1 MAKTL
6 QDILKDLSNGITPS
20 QADFLSALKDAGWN
34 SNSGAFSG
42 NNSKDIEELKR
53 NIKEASS
60 VISNYTTVKGK
71 LFGELQGDKARLETL
86 KGELKDAEEEFSK
99 AKIDLQ
105 RSLSSSS
112 DAFFKNLLGANSE
125 KTFEK
130 ALEKYDELK
139 EKIEEF
145 KRSLTEEE
153 LGEFYDAIA
162 NKDDNAIKNLETKKN
177 YQDDLLDLIQKEI
190 ELRGQIIPVL
200 QAKNKEIRTS
210 VDVESQA
217 ARMRKQGWS
226 DIKRG
231 ATEAFRIGK
240 DFLDVWGKI
249 DQAASKFAKTIGTG
263 AVGMERL
270 RKNAIESVQKGRFGA
285 KYNVSADELIGMQET
300 YSNTIGRNIQ
310 ISASDQENMAAMF
323 RVMGEGGGDFAA
335 KLENFGLSYTDAANK
350 AGKMFKEAGKYG
362 ISFDKYSKNVA
373 NNIKLAQNY
382 TFKNGIKGLESM
394 AKKATAMKLDMQ
406 QVASFADKVST
417 VEGAINT
424 GAQLQV
430 LGGPFA
436 QFSDPM
442 GMMNEALTDME
453 GLQDR
458 FEKMIGGL
466 GNFDAQKGEIAISAF
481 DKQRIKVAAEAMG
494 MSYDQVMETT
504 MAKGRQKFIGGQ
516 IANKGYTEDEQEL
529 LKNIAT
535 VQNGKATVSY
545 VDSSGKKQEVNLAEK
560 SLSKTELEMIKQ
572 QTQSES
578 DDIKDIAT
586 TLRGWDDV
594 MQGTKKQY
602 ENTKAAAIERRGWG
616 VKAKNIVEHVGES
629 NRLLGL
635 ILNAV
640 IALGLGNAALS
651 MLRGG
656 GKLING
662 RSGGAGRRVLGT
674 TTKPTSGGGLF
685 GGAKNG
691 WTQIATYGTKSTGD
705 VLLRGGRAL
714 SKSSNSTL
722 SHMGSRLAA
731 NGRRLRALSTNAT
744 KMAKFGK
751 IAKVGGGIASGAIS
765 GVLTGIDEFGKG
777 GKDYGKNAKGKSRNW
792 RKYGRTAGSAV
803 GGGFGAVLGGALG
816 SMIAPG
822 IGTAIGA
829 ALGGMAGDAIGKW
842 VGGGFAN
849 QKRRARKAEEFG
861 LGGMLSGDYSVSQ
874 LRKIS
879 QGKVKA
885 GSKLEQKLKANNDF
899 DVAKDIKQIREQQA
913 NIDKQVVSAKS
924 VEITTNDNIATGK
937 SNMANGGML
946 HGPSHAQGG
955 MPILGSNIEVE
966 GGEFVVNKRSAK
978 KYQNTLNAINS
989 MGDGGIINPNKME
1002 AGGSIAN
1009 LSRFTHINSMA
1020 DGGIIKPRKMETGG
1034 SVIINQT
1041 GGKLGGQSF
1050 GVDKITVDPINV
1062 NVSGSIKLEGANGQK
1077 AELTAD
1083 LLKNPQFISEITKL
1097 ITKQMNINIHGA
1109 NVINRPD
1116 A

>member
-53 NIKEASS
+53 NIKEASA
-60 VISNYTTVKGK
+60 VLSNYTTVKGK

-177 YQDDLLDLIQKEI
+177 YQDDLLELIKKEK
-190 ELRGQIIPVL
+190 ELREEITPVL
-200 QAKNKEIRTS
+200 RAKTKELAKAANT
-210 VDVESQA
+210 EEQA
-217 ARMRKQGWS
+217 ARMRKQGWA

-270 RKNAIESVQKGRFGA
+270 RKGAIQAVQKGRFGA
-285 KYNVSADELIGMQET
+285 KYNVSADELIGLQET

-430 LGGPFA
+430 LGGSFA

-494 MSYDQVMETT
+494 MSYDQVMETA
-504 MAKGRQKFIGGQ
+504 MAKGRQKFIGDQ

-602 ENTKAAAIERRGWG
+602 ENTKAAIIERRGWG

-674 TTKPTSGGGLF
+674 TTKPTSGGGF
-685 GGAKNG
+685 KNVWESAARSAGGGVLKSARVVKNAGKSLTKAGYNTLGNIFTKGGQGIQKVGIGLAKNG
-691 WTQIATYGTKSTGD
+691 
-705 VLLRGGRAL
+705 
-714 SKSSNSTL
+714 
-722 SHMGSRLAA
+722 
-731 NGRRLRALSTNAT
+731 
-744 KMAKFGK
+744 GK
-751 IAKVGGGIASGAIS
+751 ILKVGSGIASGAIS
-765 GVLTGIDEFGKG
+765 GILTGVDEFGNG
-777 GKDYGKNAKGKSRNW
+777 GKDYGKNAKGKSQNW
-792 RKYGRTAGSAV
+792 KKYGRTAGSAV

-842 VGGGFAN
+842 AGGGFAN
-849 QKRRARKAEEFG
+849 QKRRAKKAEEFG
-861 LGGMLSGDYSVSQ
+861 IGGMLTGDYSVSE

-879 QGKVKA
+879 KGKVVA
-885 GSKLEQKLKANNDF
+885 GSKLEQKLKANNDL
-899 DVAKDIKQIREQQA
+899 DTAKDIKQIREQQA

-937 SNMANGGML
+937 SSMANGGML
-946 HGPSHAQGG
+946 NGPSHAQGG

-989 MGDGGIINPNKME
+989 MGN
-1002 AGGSIAN
+1002 
-1009 LSRFTHINSMA
+1009 
-1020 DGGIIKPRKMETGG
+1020 GGIIKPRKMETGG
-1034 SVIINQT
+1034 SIIINQT

>member
-1 MAKTL
+1 MASGSTNPTIE
-6 QDILKDLSNGITPS
+6 DIKKLLEQNKYS
-20 QADFLSALKDAGWN
+20 
-34 SNSGAFSG
+34 
-42 NNSKDIEELKR
+42 SKDIGELR
-53 NIKEASS
+53 RDIAEASAVLS
-60 VISNYTTVKGK
+60 RYTTVKGK
-71 LFGELQGDKARLETL
+71 LFGELQEDKARLNS
-86 KGELKDAEEEFSK
+86 LKDELNNAEKEFDT
-99 AKIDLQ
+99 AK
-105 RSLSSSS
+105 
-112 DAFFKNLLGANSE
+112 KNLEQRLSNLGLSDLIDKNFN
-125 KTFEK
+125 KT
-130 ALEKYDELK
+130 
-139 EKIEEF
+139 I
-145 KRSLTEEE
+145 
-153 LGEFYDAIA
+153 
-162 NKDDNAIKNLETKKN
+162 DNAIEKTKELEQQIKNFAEGLPESEIESFNNALNNALKGDFDSLNKN
-177 YQDDLLDLIQKEI
+177 YSSIKDIVKDKLDLEKD
-190 ELRGQIIPVL
+190 VTVAL
-200 QAKNKEIRTS
+200 QSQNKEIRTS

-217 ARMRKQGWS
+217 MRMRKQGWS

-231 ATEAFRIGK
+231 ATEAFKIGK

-285 KYNVSADELIGMQET
+285 KYNVSADELIGLQET

-430 LGGPFA
+430 LGGSFA

-578 DDIKDIAT
+578 DDIKDIAA

-602 ENTKAAAIERRGWG
+602 ENTKAAIIERRGWG
-616 VKAKNIVEHVGES
+616 VKAKNIVEYVGES

-662 RSGGAGRRVLGT
+662 RSGGAGRRELRT
-674 TTKPTSGGGLF
+674 TTKPTSGGGFKNVWESAAMSAGSGVLKSARVVKNAGKSLTKAGYNTLGNIF
-685 GGAKNG
+685 TKGGQGIQKVGIGLAKNG
-691 WTQIATYGTKSTGD
+691 G
-705 VLLRGGRAL
+705 
-714 SKSSNSTL
+714 
-722 SHMGSRLAA
+722 
-731 NGRRLRALSTNAT
+731 
-744 KMAKFGK
+744 KFL
-751 IAKVGGGIASGAIS
+751 KVGGGIASGAIS

-777 GKDYGKNAKGKSRNW
+777 GKDYGKNAKGKSQNW
-792 RKYGRTAGSAV
+792 KKYGRTAGSAV

-822 IGTAIGA
+822 IGTAIGT

-842 VGGGFAN
+842 AGGGFAN
-849 QKRRARKAEEFG
+849 QKRRAKKAEEFG
-861 LGGMLSGDYSVSQ
+861 IGGMLTGDYSVSE

-879 QGKVKA
+879 KGKVVA
-885 GSKLEQKLKANNDF
+885 GSKLEQKLKANNDL
-899 DVAKDIKQIREQQA
+899 DTAKDIKQIREQQA

-946 HGPSHAQGG
+946 NGPSHAQGG

-989 MGDGGIINPNKME
+989 MGN
-1002 AGGSIAN
+1002 
-1009 LSRFTHINSMA
+1009 
-1020 DGGIIKPRKMETGG
+1020 GGIIKPRKMETGG

-1050 GVDKITVDPINV
+1050 GADKITVDPINV

>member
-34 SNSGAFSG
+34 SNSGAFSR

-53 NIKEASS
+53 NIKEASA
-60 VISNYTTVKGK
+60 VLSNYTTVKGK

-177 YQDDLLDLIQKEI
+177 YQDDLLELIKKEK
-190 ELRGQIIPVL
+190 ELREEITPVL
-200 QAKNKEIRTS
+200 QAKTKELAKAANT
-210 VDVESQA
+210 EEQA

-285 KYNVSADELIGMQET
+285 KYNVSADELIGLQET

-602 ENTKAAAIERRGWG
+602 ENTKAAIIERRGWG

-662 RSGGAGRRVLGT
+662 RSGGAGRRVLGDVT
-674 TTKPTSGGGLF
+674 RTKSGGGFKNVWESTARSVGSGVLKSARVVKNAGKSLTKAGYNTLGNIF
-685 GGAKNG
+685 TKGGQGIQKVGIGLAKNG
-691 WTQIATYGTKSTGD
+691 
-705 VLLRGGRAL
+705 
-714 SKSSNSTL
+714 
-722 SHMGSRLAA
+722 
-731 NGRRLRALSTNAT
+731 
-744 KMAKFGK
+744 GK
-751 IAKVGGGIASGAIS
+751 ILKVGGGIASGAIS

-777 GKDYGKNAKGKSRNW
+777 GKDYGKNAKGKSQNW
-792 RKYGRTAGSAV
+792 KKYGRTAGSAV
-803 GGGFGAVLGGALG
+803 GAVAGTIIGGLVGPL
-816 SMIAPG
+816 
-822 IGTAIGA
+822 GA
-829 ALGGMAGDAIGKW
+829 AVGGYIGSELGKW
-842 VGGGFAN
+842 AGGRFAN
-849 QKRRARKAEEFG
+849 QKRRAKKAEEFG
-861 LGGMLSGDYSVSQ
+861 IGGMLTGDYSVSE

-879 QGKVKA
+879 KGKVKE
-885 GSKLEQKLKANNDF
+885 GSKLEQKLKANNDL
-899 DVAKDIKQIREQQA
+899 DTAKDIKQIREQQA
-913 NIDKQVVSAKS
+913 NIDKQIVTANSI
-924 VEITTNDNIATGK
+924 EITTNDNIVNGK
-937 SNMANGGML
+937 IRKANGGML
-946 HGPSHAQGG
+946 NGPSHAQGG

-989 MGDGGIINPNKME
+989 MGDGGII
-1002 AGGSIAN
+1002 
-1009 LSRFTHINSMA
+1009 
-1020 DGGIIKPRKMETGG
+1020 KPRKMETGG
-1034 SVIINQT
+1034 SIIINQT

>member
-1 MAKTL
+1 
-6 QDILKDLSNGITPS
+6 
-20 QADFLSALKDAGWN
+20 
-34 SNSGAFSG
+34 
-42 NNSKDIEELKR
+42 
-53 NIKEASS
+53 
-60 VISNYTTVKGK
+60 
-71 LFGELQGDKARLETL
+71 
-86 KGELKDAEEEFSK
+86 
-99 AKIDLQ
+99 
-105 RSLSSSS
+105 
-112 DAFFKNLLGANSE
+112 
-125 KTFEK
+125 
-130 ALEKYDELK
+130 
-139 EKIEEF
+139 
-145 KRSLTEEE
+145 
-153 LGEFYDAIA
+153 
-162 NKDDNAIKNLETKKN
+162 
-177 YQDDLLDLIQKEI
+177 
-190 ELRGQIIPVL
+190 
-200 QAKNKEIRTS
+200 
-210 VDVESQA
+210 
-217 ARMRKQGWS
+217 
-226 DIKRG
+226 
-231 ATEAFRIGK
+231 
-240 DFLDVWGKI
+240 
-249 DQAASKFAKTIGTG
+249 
-263 AVGMERL
+263 
-270 RKNAIESVQKGRFGA
+270 
-285 KYNVSADELIGMQET
+285 
-300 YSNTIGRNIQ
+300 
-310 ISASDQENMAAMF
+310 
-323 RVMGEGGGDFAA
+323 
-335 KLENFGLSYTDAANK
+335 
-350 AGKMFKEAGKYG
+350 
-362 ISFDKYSKNVA
+362 
-373 NNIKLAQNY
+373 
-382 TFKNGIKGLESM
+382 M

-430 LGGPFA
+430 LGGSFA

-545 VDSSGKKQEVNLAEK
+545 VDSTGKKQEVNLAEK

-616 VKAKNIVEHVGES
+616 VKAKNIVEHVAES
-629 NRLLGL
+629 NSLLNS
-635 ILNAV
+635 ILGAV
-640 IALGLGNAALS
+640 TAIKIGVAALAVS
-651 MLRGG
+651 NGV

-674 TTKPTSGGGLF
+674 TTKPTSGGGFKNVWESTARLVGSGVLKSARVVKNAGKSLTKAGYNTLGNIF
-685 GGAKNG
+685 TKGGQGIQKVGIGLAKNG
-691 WTQIATYGTKSTGD
+691 
-705 VLLRGGRAL
+705 
-714 SKSSNSTL
+714 
-722 SHMGSRLAA
+722 
-731 NGRRLRALSTNAT
+731 
-744 KMAKFGK
+744 GK
-751 IAKVGGGIASGAIS
+751 ILKVGGGIASGAIS

-777 GKDYGKNAKGKSRNW
+777 GKDYGKNAKGKSQNW
-792 RKYGRTAGSAV
+792 KKYGRTAGSAV

-842 VGGGFAN
+842 AGGGFAN
-849 QKRRARKAEEFG
+849 QKRRAKKAEEFG
-861 LGGMLSGDYSVSQ
+861 IGGMLTGDYSVSE

-879 QGKVKA
+879 KGKVVA
-885 GSKLEQKLKANNDF
+885 GSKLEQKLKANNDL
-899 DVAKDIKQIREQQA
+899 DTAKDIKQIKEQQA
-913 NIDKQVVSAKS
+913 NIDKQIVTANSI
-924 VEITTNDNIATGK
+924 EITTNDNIATGK

-989 MGDGGIINPNKME
+989 MGN
-1002 AGGSIAN
+1002 
-1009 LSRFTHINSMA
+1009 
-1020 DGGIIKPRKMETGG
+1020 GGIIKPRKMETGG
-1034 SVIINQT
+1034 SIIINQT

>member
-1 MAKTL
+1 MASGSTNPTIE
-6 QDILKDLSNGITPS
+6 DIKKLLEQNKYS
-20 QADFLSALKDAGWN
+20 
-34 SNSGAFSG
+34 
-42 NNSKDIEELKR
+42 SKDISELR
-53 NIKEASS
+53 RDIAEASAVLS
-60 VISNYTTVKGK
+60 RYTTVKGK
-71 LFGELQGDKARLETL
+71 LFGELQEDKARLTSL
-86 KGELKDAEEEFSK
+86 KDELKDAEES
-99 AKIDLQ
+99 
-105 RSLSSSS
+105 
-112 DAFFKNLLGANSE
+112 
-125 KTFEK
+125 FEK
-130 ALEKYDELK
+130 AKQNFINALSGDKWLKNLGINGSDFNKAFKEAGEKLE
-139 EKIEEF
+139 
-145 KRSLTEEE
+145 SLTEQVNAFTNSLSDTQLKEYYE
-153 LGEFYDAIA
+153 ALKDGSDAAIEAFLTKNSLGKE
-162 NKDDNAIKNLETKKN
+162 N
-177 YQDDLLDLIQKEI
+177 LDLIREEQGLREQITNILQK
-190 ELRGQIIPVL
+190 Q
-200 QAKNKEIRTS
+200 NKEIRTS

-285 KYNVSADELIGMQET
+285 KYNVSADELIGLQET

-310 ISASDQENMAAMF
+310 ISTSDQENMAAMF

-430 LGGPFA
+430 LGGSFA

-516 IANKGYTEDEQEL
+516 ITNKGYTEDEQEL

-616 VKAKNIVEHVGES
+616 VKAKNIVEHVAES
-629 NRLLGL
+629 NSLLNS
-635 ILNAV
+635 ILGAV
-640 IALGLGNAALS
+640 TAIKIGVAAWAVS
-651 MLRGG
+651 NGV

-662 RSGGAGRRVLGT
+662 HSGGARRRVLRT

-685 GGAKNG
+685 GGAGFRGAVKNG
-691 WTQIATYGTKSTGD
+691 WTQIAKSGTKNIGSALSKIGT
-705 VLLRGGRAL
+705 VL
-714 SKSSNSTL
+714 SKSSYSTL
-722 SHMGSRLAA
+722 SNIGSKLTGKG
-731 NGRRLRALSTNAT
+731 NSLQVLSKNAT

-803 GGGFGAVLGGALG
+803 GAVAGTIIGGLAGPL
-816 SMIAPG
+816 
-822 IGTAIGA
+822 GA
-829 ALGGMAGDAIGKW
+829 AVGGYIGSELGKW
-842 VGGGFAN
+842 AGGGFAN
-849 QKRRARKAEEFG
+849 QKRRAKKAEEFG
-861 LGGMLSGDYSVSQ
+861 IGGMLTGDYSVSE

-989 MGDGGIINPNKME
+989 MGDGGII
-1002 AGGSIAN
+1002 
-1009 LSRFTHINSMA
+1009 
-1020 DGGIIKPRKMETGG
+1020 KPRKMETGG

>member
-53 NIKEASS
+53 NLKEASA
-60 VISNYTTVKGK
+60 VLSNYTTVKGK
-71 LFGELQGDKARLETL
+71 LFGELQGDKVRLETL

-177 YQDDLLDLIQKEI
+177 YQDDLLELIKKEK
-190 ELRGQIIPVL
+190 ELREEITPVL
-200 QAKNKEIRTS
+200 QAKTKELAKAANT
-210 VDVESQA
+210 EEQA

-285 KYNVSADELIGMQET
+285 KYNVSADELIGLQET

-430 LGGPFA
+430 LGGSFA

-674 TTKPTSGGGLF
+674 TTKPTSGGGFKNVWESTARSVGSGVLKSARVVKNAGKSLTKAGYNTLGNIF
-685 GGAKNG
+685 TKGGQGIQKVGIGLAKNG
-691 WTQIATYGTKSTGD
+691 
-705 VLLRGGRAL
+705 
-714 SKSSNSTL
+714 
-722 SHMGSRLAA
+722 
-731 NGRRLRALSTNAT
+731 
-744 KMAKFGK
+744 GK
-751 IAKVGGGIASGAIS
+751 ILKVGGGIASGAIS

-829 ALGGMAGDAIGKW
+829 ALGGMTGDAIGKW

-989 MGDGGIINPNKME
+989 MGN
-1002 AGGSIAN
+1002 
-1009 LSRFTHINSMA
+1009 
-1020 DGGIIKPRKMETGG
+1020 GGIIKPRKMETGG
-1034 SVIINQT
+1034 SIIINQT

>member
-1 MAKTL
+1 MASGSTNPTIE
-6 QDILKDLSNGITPS
+6 DIKKLLEQNKYS
-20 QADFLSALKDAGWN
+20 
-34 SNSGAFSG
+34 
-42 NNSKDIEELKR
+42 SKDISELR
-53 NIKEASS
+53 RDIAEASAVLS
-60 VISNYTTVKGK
+60 RYTTVKGK
-71 LFGELQGDKARLETL
+71 LFGELQEDKARLTSL
-86 KGELKDAEEEFSK
+86 KDELKDAEES
-99 AKIDLQ
+99 
-105 RSLSSSS
+105 
-112 DAFFKNLLGANSE
+112 
-125 KTFEK
+125 FEK
-130 ALEKYDELK
+130 AKQNFINALSGDKWLKNLGINGSDFNKAFKEAGEKLE
-139 EKIEEF
+139 
-145 KRSLTEEE
+145 SLTEQVNAFTNSLSDTQLKEYYE
-153 LGEFYDAIA
+153 ALKDGSDAAIEAFLTKNSLGKE
-162 NKDDNAIKNLETKKN
+162 N
-177 YQDDLLDLIQKEI
+177 LDLIREEQGLREQITNILQK
-190 ELRGQIIPVL
+190 Q
-200 QAKNKEIRTS
+200 NKEIRTS

-285 KYNVSADELIGMQET
+285 KYNVSADELIGLQET

-310 ISASDQENMAAMF
+310 ISTSDQENMAAMF

-430 LGGPFA
+430 LGGSFA

-616 VKAKNIVEHVGES
+616 VKAKNIVEHVAES
-629 NRLLGL
+629 NSLLNS
-635 ILNAV
+635 ILGAV
-640 IALGLGNAALS
+640 TAIKIGVAAWAVS
-651 MLRGG
+651 NGV

-662 RSGGAGRRVLGT
+662 HSGGARRRVLRT

-685 GGAKNG
+685 GGAGFRGAVKNG
-691 WTQIATYGTKSTGD
+691 WTQIAKSGTKNIGSALSKIGT
-705 VLLRGGRAL
+705 VL
-714 SKSSNSTL
+714 SKSSYSTL
-722 SHMGSRLAA
+722 SNIGSKLTGKG
-731 NGRRLRALSTNAT
+731 NSLQVLSKNAT

-803 GGGFGAVLGGALG
+803 GAVAGTIIGGLAGPL
-816 SMIAPG
+816 
-822 IGTAIGA
+822 GA
-829 ALGGMAGDAIGKW
+829 AVGGYIGSELGKW
-842 VGGGFAN
+842 AGGGFAN
-849 QKRRARKAEEFG
+849 QKRRAKKAEEFG
-861 LGGMLSGDYSVSQ
+861 IGGMLTGDYSVSE

-989 MGDGGIINPNKME
+989 MGDGGII
-1002 AGGSIAN
+1002 
-1009 LSRFTHINSMA
+1009 
-1020 DGGIIKPRKMETGG
+1020 KPRKMETGG

>member
-53 NIKEASS
+53 NIKEASA
-60 VISNYTTVKGK
+60 VLSNYTTVKGK

-177 YQDDLLDLIQKEI
+177 YQDDLLELIKKEK
-190 ELRGQIIPVL
+190 ELREEITPVL
-200 QAKNKEIRTS
+200 RAKTKELAKAANT
-210 VDVESQA
+210 EEQA
-217 ARMRKQGWS
+217 ARMRKQGWA

-285 KYNVSADELIGMQET
+285 KYNVSADELIGLQET

-430 LGGPFA
+430 LGGSFA

-494 MSYDQVMETT
+494 MSYDQVMETA

-560 SLSKTELEMIKQ
+560 SLSKTDLEMIKQ

-602 ENTKAAAIERRGWG
+602 ENTKAAIIERRGWG

-674 TTKPTSGGGLF
+674 TTKPTSGGGF
-685 GGAKNG
+685 KNVWESAARSAGGGVLKSARVVKNAGKSLTKAGYNTLGNIFTKGGQGIQKVGIGLAKNG
-691 WTQIATYGTKSTGD
+691 
-705 VLLRGGRAL
+705 
-714 SKSSNSTL
+714 
-722 SHMGSRLAA
+722 
-731 NGRRLRALSTNAT
+731 
-744 KMAKFGK
+744 GK
-751 IAKVGGGIASGAIS
+751 ILKVGSGIASGAIS

-885 GSKLEQKLKANNDF
+885 GSKLEQKLKANNDL
-899 DVAKDIKQIREQQA
+899 DAAKDIKQIREQQA

-946 HGPSHAQGG
+946 NGPSHAQGG

-989 MGDGGIINPNKME
+989 MGN
-1002 AGGSIAN
+1002 
-1009 LSRFTHINSMA
+1009 
-1020 DGGIIKPRKMETGG
+1020 GGIIKPRKMETGG
-1034 SVIINQT
+1034 SIIINQT

>member
-6 QDILKDLSNGITPS
+6 QDILKDLSNGIAPS

-53 NIKEASS
+53 NLKEASA
-60 VISNYTTVKGK
+60 VLSNYTTVKGK

-177 YQDDLLDLIQKEI
+177 YQDDLLELIKKEK
-190 ELRGQIIPVL
+190 ELREEITPVL
-200 QAKNKEIRTS
+200 QAKTKELAKAANT
-210 VDVESQA
+210 EEQA

-285 KYNVSADELIGMQET
+285 KYNVSADELIGLQET

-430 LGGPFA
+430 LGGSFA

-616 VKAKNIVEHVGES
+616 VKAKNIVEHVAES
-629 NRLLGL
+629 NSLLNS
-635 ILNAV
+635 ILGAV
-640 IALGLGNAALS
+640 TAIKIGVAAWAVS
-651 MLRGG
+651 NGV

-662 RSGGAGRRVLGT
+662 RSGGAGRRVLET
-674 TTKPTSGGGLF
+674 TTKPTSGGGFKNVWESTARSVGSGVLKSARVVKNAGKSLTKAGYNTLGNIF
-685 GGAKNG
+685 TKGGQGIQKVGIGLAKNG
-691 WTQIATYGTKSTGD
+691 
-705 VLLRGGRAL
+705 
-714 SKSSNSTL
+714 
-722 SHMGSRLAA
+722 
-731 NGRRLRALSTNAT
+731 
-744 KMAKFGK
+744 GK
-751 IAKVGGGIASGAIS
+751 ILKVGGGIASGAIS

-777 GKDYGKNAKGKSRNW
+777 GKDYGKSAKGKSQNW
-792 RKYGRTAGSAV
+792 KKYGRTAGSAV
-803 GGGFGAVLGGALG
+803 GAVAGTIIGGLAGPL
-816 SMIAPG
+816 
-822 IGTAIGA
+822 GA
-829 ALGGMAGDAIGKW
+829 AVGGYIGSELGKW
-842 VGGGFAN
+842 AGGGFAN
-849 QKRRARKAEEFG
+849 QKRRAKKAEEFG
-861 LGGMLSGDYSVSQ
+861 IGGMLTGDYSVSE

-879 QGKVKA
+879 KGKVVA
-885 GSKLEQKLKANNDF
+885 GSKLEQKLKANNDL
-899 DVAKDIKQIREQQA
+899 DTAKDIKQIREQQA

-946 HGPSHAQGG
+946 NGPSHAQGG

-989 MGDGGIINPNKME
+989 MGN
-1002 AGGSIAN
+1002 
-1009 LSRFTHINSMA
+1009 
-1020 DGGIIKPRKMETGG
+1020 GGIIKPRKMETGG
-1034 SVIINQT
+1034 SIIINQT

>member
-42 NNSKDIEELKR
+42 NNSKYIEELKR
-53 NIKEASS
+53 NLKEASA
-60 VISNYTTVKGK
+60 ILSNYTTVKGK

-177 YQDDLLDLIQKEI
+177 YQDDLLELIKKEK
-190 ELRGQIIPVL
+190 ELREEITPVL
-200 QAKNKEIRTS
+200 QAKTKELAKAANT
-210 VDVESQA
+210 EEQA

-285 KYNVSADELIGMQET
+285 KYNVSADELIGLQET

-430 LGGPFA
+430 LGGSFA

-545 VDSSGKKQEVNLAEK
+545 VDSTGKKQEVNLAEK

-685 GGAKNG
+685 GGAAKNG
-691 WTQIATYGTKSTGD
+691 WTQIAAYGTKSTGD

-731 NGRRLRALSTNAT
+731 NGRRLRVLSTNAT

-777 GKDYGKNAKGKSRNW
+777 GKDYGKNAKGKSQNW
-792 RKYGRTAGSAV
+792 KKYGRTAGSAV
-803 GGGFGAVLGGALG
+803 GAVAGTIIGGLAGPL
-816 SMIAPG
+816 
-822 IGTAIGA
+822 GA
-829 ALGGMAGDAIGKW
+829 AVGGYIGSELGKW
-842 VGGGFAN
+842 AGGNFAN
-849 QKRRARKAEEFG
+849 QKRRAKKAEEFG
-861 LGGMLSGDYSVSQ
+861 IGGMLTGDYSVSE

-879 QGKVKA
+879 KGKVVA
-885 GSKLEQKLKANNDF
+885 GSKLEQKLKANNDL
-899 DVAKDIKQIREQQA
+899 DTAKDIKQIKEQQA
-913 NIDKQVVSAKS
+913 NIDKQIVTANSI
-924 VEITTNDNIATGK
+924 EITTNDNIATGK

-989 MGDGGIINPNKME
+989 MGN
-1002 AGGSIAN
+1002 
-1009 LSRFTHINSMA
+1009 
-1020 DGGIIKPRKMETGG
+1020 GGIIKPRKMETGG
-1034 SVIINQT
+1034 SSIINQT

>member
-53 NIKEASS
+53 NLKEASA
-60 VISNYTTVKGK
+60 ILSNYTTVKGK

-177 YQDDLLDLIQKEI
+177 YQDDLLELIKKEK
-190 ELRGQIIPVL
+190 ELREEITPVL
-200 QAKNKEIRTS
+200 QAKTKELAKAANT
-210 VDVESQA
+210 EEQA

-285 KYNVSADELIGMQET
+285 KYNVSADELIGLQET

-430 LGGPFA
+430 LGGSFA

-545 VDSSGKKQEVNLAEK
+545 VDSTGKKQEVNLAEK

-685 GGAKNG
+685 GGAAKNG
-691 WTQIATYGTKSTGD
+691 WTQIAAYGTKSTGD

-731 NGRRLRALSTNAT
+731 NGRRLRVLSTNAT

-777 GKDYGKNAKGKSRNW
+777 GKDYGKNAKGKSQNW
-792 RKYGRTAGSAV
+792 KKYGRTAGSAV
-803 GGGFGAVLGGALG
+803 GAVAGTIIGGLAGPL
-816 SMIAPG
+816 
-822 IGTAIGA
+822 GA
-829 ALGGMAGDAIGKW
+829 AVGGYIGSELGKW
-842 VGGGFAN
+842 AGGNFAN
-849 QKRRARKAEEFG
+849 QKRRAKKAEEFG
-861 LGGMLSGDYSVSQ
+861 IGGMLTGDYSVSE

-879 QGKVKA
+879 KGKVVA
-885 GSKLEQKLKANNDF
+885 GSKLEQKLKANNDL
-899 DVAKDIKQIREQQA
+899 DTAKDIKQIKEQQA
-913 NIDKQVVSAKS
+913 NIDKQIVTANSI
-924 VEITTNDNIATGK
+924 EITTNDNIATGK
-937 SNMANGGML
+937 SSMANGGML
-946 HGPSHAQGG
+946 NGPSHAQGG

-989 MGDGGIINPNKME
+989 MGN
-1002 AGGSIAN
+1002 
-1009 LSRFTHINSMA
+1009 
-1020 DGGIIKPRKMETGG
+1020 GGIIKPRKMETGG
-1034 SVIINQT
+1034 SIIINQT

>member
-1 MAKTL
+1 
-6 QDILKDLSNGITPS
+6 
-20 QADFLSALKDAGWN
+20 
-34 SNSGAFSG
+34 
-42 NNSKDIEELKR
+42 
-53 NIKEASS
+53 
-60 VISNYTTVKGK
+60 
-71 LFGELQGDKARLETL
+71 
-86 KGELKDAEEEFSK
+86 
-99 AKIDLQ
+99 
-105 RSLSSSS
+105 
-112 DAFFKNLLGANSE
+112 
-125 KTFEK
+125 
-130 ALEKYDELK
+130 
-139 EKIEEF
+139 
-145 KRSLTEEE
+145 
-153 LGEFYDAIA
+153 
-162 NKDDNAIKNLETKKN
+162 
-177 YQDDLLDLIQKEI
+177 
-190 ELRGQIIPVL
+190 
-200 QAKNKEIRTS
+200 
-210 VDVESQA
+210 
-217 ARMRKQGWS
+217 
-226 DIKRG
+226 
-231 ATEAFRIGK
+231 
-240 DFLDVWGKI
+240 
-249 DQAASKFAKTIGTG
+249 
-263 AVGMERL
+263 
-270 RKNAIESVQKGRFGA
+270 
-285 KYNVSADELIGMQET
+285 
-300 YSNTIGRNIQ
+300 
-310 ISASDQENMAAMF
+310 MAAMF

-430 LGGPFA
+430 LGGSFA

-560 SLSKTELEMIKQ
+560 SLSKTDLEMIKQ

-674 TTKPTSGGGLF
+674 TTKPTSGGGF
-685 GGAKNG
+685 KNVWESAARSAGGGVLKSARVVKNAGKSLTKAGYNTLGNIFTKGGQGIQKVGIGLAKNG
-691 WTQIATYGTKSTGD
+691 G
-705 VLLRGGRAL
+705 
-714 SKSSNSTL
+714 
-722 SHMGSRLAA
+722 
-731 NGRRLRALSTNAT
+731 
-744 KMAKFGK
+744 KFL
-751 IAKVGGGIASGAIS
+751 KVGGGIASGAIS

-885 GSKLEQKLKANNDF
+885 GSKLEQKLKANNDL
-899 DVAKDIKQIREQQA
+899 DAAKDIKQIREQQA

-946 HGPSHAQGG
+946 NGPSHAQGG

-989 MGDGGIINPNKME
+989 MGN
-1002 AGGSIAN
+1002 
-1009 LSRFTHINSMA
+1009 
-1020 DGGIIKPRKMETGG
+1020 GGIIKPRKMETGG
-1034 SVIINQT
+1034 SIIINQT

-1050 GVDKITVDPINV
+1050 GADKITVDPINV
-1062 NVSGSIKLEGANGQK
+1062 NVSGSIKLEGSNGQK

>member
-1 MAKTL
+1 MASGSTNPTIE
-6 QDILKDLSNGITPS
+6 DIKKLINKE
-20 QADFLSALKDAGWN
+20 K
-34 SNSGAFSG
+34 FS
-42 NNSKDIEELKR
+42 SKDIDELR
-53 NIKEASS
+53 RDVNEATAVLSK
-60 VISNYTTVKGK
+60 YTTVKGK
-71 LFGELQGDKARLETL
+71 LFGELQEDKARLASL
-86 KGELKDAEEEFSK
+86 KDELKDAEES
-99 AKIDLQ
+99 
-105 RSLSSSS
+105 
-112 DAFFKNLLGANSE
+112 
-125 KTFEK
+125 FEK
-130 ALEKYDELK
+130 AKEHFLKSLQGKVLGNLKLFGGNFDKSMKNALSKLK
-139 EKIEEF
+139 ELSNEVDDF
-145 KRSLTEEE
+145 KDKLDEEE
-153 LGEFYDAIA
+153 LADYYKAL
-162 NKDDNAIKNLETKKN
+162 NKGDEDAIKNLLAIKGESA
-177 YQDDLLDLIQKEI
+177 DLLDTIKQ
-190 ELRGQIIPVL
+190 ELLLREEVTNVL
-200 QAKNKEIRTS
+200 QKQNKEIRTS

-249 DQAASKFAKTIGTG
+249 DQSASKFAKTIGTG

-285 KYNVSADELIGMQET
+285 KYNVSADELIGLQET

-430 LGGPFA
+430 LGGSFA

-602 ENTKAAAIERRGWG
+602 ENTKAAIIERRGWG

-674 TTKPTSGGGLF
+674 TTKPTSGGGF
-685 GGAKNG
+685 KNVWESAARSAGGGVLKSARVVKNAGKSLTKAGYNTLGNIFTKGGQGIQKVGIGLAKNG
-691 WTQIATYGTKSTGD
+691 G
-705 VLLRGGRAL
+705 
-714 SKSSNSTL
+714 
-722 SHMGSRLAA
+722 
-731 NGRRLRALSTNAT
+731 
-744 KMAKFGK
+744 KFL
-751 IAKVGGGIASGAIS
+751 KVGGGIASGAIS

-829 ALGGMAGDAIGKW
+829 ALGGMTGDAIGKW

-879 QGKVKA
+879 QGKVVA
-885 GSKLEQKLKANNDF
+885 GSKLEQKLKANNDL
-899 DVAKDIKQIREQQA
+899 DTAKDIKQIKEQQA
-913 NIDKQVVSAKS
+913 NIDKQIVTANSI
-924 VEITTNDNIATGK
+924 EITTNDNIATGK
-937 SNMANGGML
+937 SSMANGGML
-946 HGPSHAQGG
+946 NGPSHAQGG

-989 MGDGGIINPNKME
+989 MGN
-1002 AGGSIAN
+1002 
-1009 LSRFTHINSMA
+1009 
-1020 DGGIIKPRKMETGG
+1020 GGIIKPRKMETGG
-1034 SVIINQT
+1034 SIIINQT

>member
-53 NIKEASS
+53 NLKEASA
-60 VISNYTTVKGK
+60 VLSNYTTVKGK

-177 YQDDLLDLIQKEI
+177 YQDDLLGLIKKEK
-190 ELRGQIIPVL
+190 ELREEITPVL
-200 QAKNKEIRTS
+200 QAKTKELAKAANT
-210 VDVESQA
+210 EEQA

-285 KYNVSADELIGMQET
+285 KYNVSADELIGLQET

-430 LGGPFA
+430 LGGSFA

-674 TTKPTSGGGLF
+674 TTKPTSGGGFKNVWESTARSVGSGVLKSARVVKNAGKSLTKAGYNTLGNIF
-685 GGAKNG
+685 TKGGQGIQKVGIGLAKNG
-691 WTQIATYGTKSTGD
+691 
-705 VLLRGGRAL
+705 
-714 SKSSNSTL
+714 
-722 SHMGSRLAA
+722 
-731 NGRRLRALSTNAT
+731 
-744 KMAKFGK
+744 GK
-751 IAKVGGGIASGAIS
+751 ILKVGGGIASGAIS

-829 ALGGMAGDAIGKW
+829 ALGGMAGDSIGKW

-989 MGDGGIINPNKME
+989 MGN
-1002 AGGSIAN
+1002 
-1009 LSRFTHINSMA
+1009 
-1020 DGGIIKPRKMETGG
+1020 GGIIKPRKMETGG
-1034 SVIINQT
+1034 SIIINQT

>member
-53 NIKEASS
+53 NIKEASA
-60 VISNYTTVKGK
+60 VLSNYTTVKGK

-177 YQDDLLDLIQKEI
+177 YQDDLLELIKKEK
-190 ELRGQIIPVL
+190 ELREEITPVL
-200 QAKNKEIRTS
+200 RAKTKELAKAANT
-210 VDVESQA
+210 EEQA
-217 ARMRKQGWS
+217 ARMRKQGWA

-285 KYNVSADELIGMQET
+285 KYNVSADELIGLQET

-430 LGGPFA
+430 LGGSFA

-494 MSYDQVMETT
+494 MSYDQVMETA

-560 SLSKTELEMIKQ
+560 SLSKTDLEMIKQ

-602 ENTKAAAIERRGWG
+602 ENTKAAIIERRGWG

-674 TTKPTSGGGLF
+674 TTKPTSGGGF
-685 GGAKNG
+685 KNVWESAARSAGGGVLKSARVVKNAGKSLTKAGYNTLGNIFTKGGQGIQKVGIGLAKNG
-691 WTQIATYGTKSTGD
+691 
-705 VLLRGGRAL
+705 
-714 SKSSNSTL
+714 
-722 SHMGSRLAA
+722 
-731 NGRRLRALSTNAT
+731 
-744 KMAKFGK
+744 GK
-751 IAKVGGGIASGAIS
+751 ILKVGSGIASGAIS
-765 GVLTGIDEFGKG
+765 GILTGVDEFGKG
-777 GKDYGKNAKGKSRNW
+777 GKDYGKNAKGKSQNW
-792 RKYGRTAGSAV
+792 KKYGRTAGSAV

-885 GSKLEQKLKANNDF
+885 GSKLEQKLKANNDL
-899 DVAKDIKQIREQQA
+899 DAAKDIKQIREQQA

-946 HGPSHAQGG
+946 NGPSHAQGG

-989 MGDGGIINPNKME
+989 MGN
-1002 AGGSIAN
+1002 
-1009 LSRFTHINSMA
+1009 
-1020 DGGIIKPRKMETGG
+1020 GGIIKPRKMETGG
-1034 SVIINQT
+1034 SIIINQT

>member
-53 NIKEASS
+53 NIKEASA
-60 VISNYTTVKGK
+60 VLSNYTTVKGK

-177 YQDDLLDLIQKEI
+177 YQDDLLELIKKEK
-190 ELRGQIIPVL
+190 ELREEITPVL
-200 QAKNKEIRTS
+200 RAKTKELAKAANT
-210 VDVESQA
+210 EEQA
-217 ARMRKQGWS
+217 ARMRKQGWA

-285 KYNVSADELIGMQET
+285 KYNVSADELIGLQET

-323 RVMGEGGGDFAA
+323 RVMGEGGVDFAA

-430 LGGPFA
+430 LGGSFA

-602 ENTKAAAIERRGWG
+602 ENTKAAIIERRGWG

-674 TTKPTSGGGLF
+674 TTKPTSGGGF
-685 GGAKNG
+685 KNVWESAARSAGGGVLKSARVVKNAGKSLTKAGYNTLGNIFTKGGQGIQKVGIGLAKNG
-691 WTQIATYGTKSTGD
+691 G
-705 VLLRGGRAL
+705 
-714 SKSSNSTL
+714 
-722 SHMGSRLAA
+722 
-731 NGRRLRALSTNAT
+731 
-744 KMAKFGK
+744 KFL
-751 IAKVGGGIASGAIS
+751 KVGGGIASGAIS

-777 GKDYGKNAKGKSRNW
+777 GKDYGKNAKGKSQNW
-792 RKYGRTAGSAV
+792 KKYGRTAGSAV

-879 QGKVKA
+879 KGKVVA
-885 GSKLEQKLKANNDF
+885 GSKLEQKLKANNDL
-899 DVAKDIKQIREQQA
+899 DAAKDIKQIKEQQA
-913 NIDKQVVSAKS
+913 NIDKQIVTANSI
-924 VEITTNDNIATGK
+924 EITTNDNIATGK
-937 SNMANGGML
+937 SSMANGGML
-946 HGPSHAQGG
+946 NGPSHAQGG

-989 MGDGGIINPNKME
+989 MGN
-1002 AGGSIAN
+1002 
-1009 LSRFTHINSMA
+1009 
-1020 DGGIIKPRKMETGG
+1020 GGIIKPRKMETGG
-1034 SVIINQT
+1034 SIIINQT

>member
-1 MAKTL
+1 MASGSTNPTIE
-6 QDILKDLSNGITPS
+6 DIKKLINKE
-20 QADFLSALKDAGWN
+20 K
-34 SNSGAFSG
+34 FS
-42 NNSKDIEELKR
+42 SKDIDELR
-53 NIKEASS
+53 RDINEATAVLSK
-60 VISNYTTVKGK
+60 YTTVKGK
-71 LFGELQGDKARLETL
+71 LFGELQEDKARLNS
-86 KGELKDAEEEFSK
+86 LKDELNNAEES
-99 AKIDLQ
+99 
-105 RSLSSSS
+105 
-112 DAFFKNLLGANSE
+112 
-125 KTFEK
+125 FEK
-130 ALEKYDELK
+130 AKEHFLKSLQGKVLGNLKLFSGNFDKSMKNALSKLK
-139 EKIEEF
+139 ELSNEVDDF
-145 KRSLTEEE
+145 KDKLDEEE
-153 LGEFYDAIA
+153 LADYYKAL
-162 NKDDNAIKNLETKKN
+162 NKGDEDAIKNLLAIKGESA
-177 YQDDLLDLIQKEI
+177 DLLDTIKQ
-190 ELRGQIIPVL
+190 ELLLREEVTNVL
-200 QAKNKEIRTS
+200 QKQNKEIKTS

-249 DQAASKFAKTIGTG
+249 GQSASKFAKTIGTG

-285 KYNVSADELIGMQET
+285 KYNVSADELIGLQET

-430 LGGPFA
+430 LGGSFA

-560 SLSKTELEMIKQ
+560 SLSKTDLEMIKQ

-602 ENTKAAAIERRGWG
+602 ENTKAAAIERSKIGE
-616 VKAKNIVEHVGES
+616 KAKGIVEHVGES

-635 ILNAV
+635 ILGGVTAINFGV
-640 IALGLGNAALS
+640 AALAVS
-651 MLRGG
+651 NGV

-662 RSGGAGRRVLGT
+662 RSGGAGRRALRT
-674 TTKPTSGGGLF
+674 ATKPTSGGGGLLGKPNRVPVRPKNVPKTAKLKITNNGKYIWYN
-685 GGAKNG
+685 GGNEVYSATGKSLKNLKGIGGTANTAKTVG
-691 WTQIATYGTKSTGD
+691 
-705 VLLRGGRAL
+705 
-714 SKSSNSTL
+714 
-722 SHMGSRLAA
+722 
-731 NGRRLRALSTNAT
+731 
-744 KMAKFGK
+744 KFGK
-751 IAKVGGGIASGAIS
+751 IGGKVVGGAATGGLLSGII
-765 GVLTGIDEFGKG
+765 TGIDEFAT
-777 GKDYGKNAKGKSRNW
+777 GKDYGKNAKGKSQNW
-792 RKYGRTAGSAV
+792 KKYGRTAGSA
-803 GGGFGAVLGGALG
+803 
-816 SMIAPG
+816 
-822 IGTAIGA
+822 IGTIAGGLAAGA
-829 ALGGMAGDAIGKW
+829 ALGGTLGAGIGAIPGALIGMAAAALGGGLGTWA
-842 VGGGFAN
+842 GGGFAK

-861 LGGMLSGDYSVSQ
+861 IGGMLTGDYSVSE

-879 QGKVKA
+879 QGKVVA
-885 GSKLEQKLKANNDF
+885 GSKLEQKLKANNDL
-899 DVAKDIKQIREQQA
+899 DTAKDIKQIKEQQA

-946 HGPSHAQGG
+946 NGPSHAQGG

-966 GGEFVVNKRSAK
+966 GGEFVVNKNSAK
-978 KYQNTLNAINS
+978 KFHNTLNAINS
-989 MGDGGIINPNKME
+989 MGN
-1002 AGGSIAN
+1002 
-1009 LSRFTHINSMA
+1009 
-1020 DGGIIKPRKMETGG
+1020 GGIIKPRKMETGG

-1050 GVDKITVDPINV
+1050 GADKITVDPINV

>member
-1 MAKTL
+1 MASGSTNPTIE
-6 QDILKDLSNGITPS
+6 DIKKLLEQNKYS
-20 QADFLSALKDAGWN
+20 
-34 SNSGAFSG
+34 
-42 NNSKDIEELKR
+42 SKDISELR
-53 NIKEASS
+53 RDIAEASAVLS
-60 VISNYTTVKGK
+60 RYTTVKGK
-71 LFGELQGDKARLETL
+71 LFGELQEDKARLTSL
-86 KGELKDAEEEFSK
+86 KDELKDAEES
-99 AKIDLQ
+99 
-105 RSLSSSS
+105 
-112 DAFFKNLLGANSE
+112 
-125 KTFEK
+125 FEK
-130 ALEKYDELK
+130 AKQNFINALSGDKWLKNLGINGSDFNKAFKEAGEKLE
-139 EKIEEF
+139 
-145 KRSLTEEE
+145 SLTEQVNAFTNSLSDTQLKEYYE
-153 LGEFYDAIA
+153 ALKDGSDAAIEAFLTKNSLGKE
-162 NKDDNAIKNLETKKN
+162 N
-177 YQDDLLDLIQKEI
+177 LDLIREEQGLREQITNILQK
-190 ELRGQIIPVL
+190 Q
-200 QAKNKEIRTS
+200 NKEIRTS

-285 KYNVSADELIGMQET
+285 KYNVSADELIGLQET

-430 LGGPFA
+430 LGGSFA

-616 VKAKNIVEHVGES
+616 VKAKNIVEHVAES
-629 NRLLGL
+629 NSLLNS
-635 ILNAV
+635 ILGAV
-640 IALGLGNAALS
+640 TAIKIGVAAWAVS
-651 MLRGG
+651 NGV

-662 RSGGAGRRVLGT
+662 HSGGARRRVLRT

-685 GGAKNG
+685 GGAGFRGAVKNG
-691 WTQIATYGTKSTGD
+691 WTQIAKSGTKNIGSALSKIGT
-705 VLLRGGRAL
+705 VL
-714 SKSSNSTL
+714 SKSSYSTL
-722 SHMGSRLAA
+722 SNIGSKL
-731 NGRRLRALSTNAT
+731 NGKGNSLQVLSKNAT

-803 GGGFGAVLGGALG
+803 GAVAGTIIGGLAGPL
-816 SMIAPG
+816 
-822 IGTAIGA
+822 GA
-829 ALGGMAGDAIGKW
+829 AVGGYIGSELGKW
-842 VGGGFAN
+842 AGGGFAN
-849 QKRRARKAEEFG
+849 QKRRAKKAEEFG
-861 LGGMLSGDYSVSQ
+861 IGGMLTGDYSVSE

-946 HGPSHAQGG
+946 NGPSHAQGG

-989 MGDGGIINPNKME
+989 MGN
-1002 AGGSIAN
+1002 
-1009 LSRFTHINSMA
+1009 
-1020 DGGIIKPRKMETGG
+1020 GGIIKPRKMETGG
-1034 SVIINQT
+1034 SIIINQT

>member
-53 NIKEASS
+53 NIKEASA
-60 VISNYTTVKGK
+60 VLSNYTTVKGK

-105 RSLSSSS
+105 RSLSASAST
-112 DAFFKNLLGANSE
+112 DAFFKDLLGANSE
-125 KTFEK
+125 KTFEN
-130 ALEKYDELK
+130 ALKKYDELK

-162 NKDDNAIKNLETKKN
+162 NNDDNAIKNLETKKN
-177 YQDDLLDLIQKEI
+177 YQDDLLKLIKKEKELRKEI
-190 ELRGQIIPVL
+190 TPVL
-200 QAKNKEIRTS
+200 QAQTKELAKAANT
-210 VDVESQA
+210 EEQA

-231 ATEAFRIGK
+231 ATEAFKIGK

-249 DQAASKFAKTIGTG
+249 DQAASKFAKTIGIG

-285 KYNVSADELIGMQET
+285 KYNVSADELIGLQET

-430 LGGPFA
+430 LGGSFA

-494 MSYDQVMETT
+494 MSYDQVMETA

-560 SLSKTELEMIKQ
+560 SLSKTDLEMIKQ

-602 ENTKAAAIERRGWG
+602 ENTKAAIIERRGWG

-674 TTKPTSGGGLF
+674 TTKPTSGGGF
-685 GGAKNG
+685 KNVWESAARSAGGGVLKSARVVKNAGKSLTKAGYNTLGNIFTKGGQGIQKVGIGLAKNG
-691 WTQIATYGTKSTGD
+691 G
-705 VLLRGGRAL
+705 
-714 SKSSNSTL
+714 
-722 SHMGSRLAA
+722 
-731 NGRRLRALSTNAT
+731 
-744 KMAKFGK
+744 KFL
-751 IAKVGGGIASGAIS
+751 KVGGGIASGAIS

-816 SMIAPG
+816 SMITPG

-879 QGKVKA
+879 KGKVVA
-885 GSKLEQKLKANNDF
+885 GSKLEQKLKANNDL
-899 DVAKDIKQIREQQA
+899 DTAKDIKQIKEQQA
-913 NIDKQVVSAKS
+913 NIDKQIVTANSI
-924 VEITTNDNIATGK
+924 EITTNDNIATGK
-937 SNMANGGML
+937 SSMANGGML
-946 HGPSHAQGG
+946 NGPSHAQGG

-989 MGDGGIINPNKME
+989 MGN
-1002 AGGSIAN
+1002 
-1009 LSRFTHINSMA
+1009 
-1020 DGGIIKPRKMETGG
+1020 GGIIKPRKMETGG
-1034 SVIINQT
+1034 SIIINQT

>member
-53 NIKEASS
+53 NLKEASA
-60 VISNYTTVKGK
+60 VLSNYTTVKGK

-177 YQDDLLDLIQKEI
+177 YQDDLLELIKKEK
-190 ELRGQIIPVL
+190 ELREEITPVL
-200 QAKNKEIRTS
+200 QAKTKELAKAANT
-210 VDVESQA
+210 EEQA

-231 ATEAFRIGK
+231 ATEAFRICK

-285 KYNVSADELIGMQET
+285 KYNVSADELIGLQET

-430 LGGPFA
+430 LGGSFA

-545 VDSSGKKQEVNLAEK
+545 VDSTGKKQEVNLAEK

-685 GGAKNG
+685 GGAAKNG
-691 WTQIATYGTKSTGD
+691 WTQIAAYGTKSTGD

-731 NGRRLRALSTNAT
+731 NGRRLRVLSTNAT

-777 GKDYGKNAKGKSRNW
+777 GKDYGKNAKGKSQNW
-792 RKYGRTAGSAV
+792 KKYGRTAGSAV
-803 GGGFGAVLGGALG
+803 GAVAGTIIGGLAGPL
-816 SMIAPG
+816 
-822 IGTAIGA
+822 GA
-829 ALGGMAGDAIGKW
+829 AVGGYIGSELGKW
-842 VGGGFAN
+842 AGGNFAN
-849 QKRRARKAEEFG
+849 QKRRAKKAEEFG
-861 LGGMLSGDYSVSQ
+861 IGGMLTGDYSVSE

-879 QGKVKA
+879 KGKVVA
-885 GSKLEQKLKANNDF
+885 GSKLEQKLKANNDL
-899 DVAKDIKQIREQQA
+899 DTAKDIKQIKEQQA
-913 NIDKQVVSAKS
+913 NIDKQIVTANSI
-924 VEITTNDNIATGK
+924 EITTNDNIATGK

-989 MGDGGIINPNKME
+989 MGN
-1002 AGGSIAN
+1002 
-1009 LSRFTHINSMA
+1009 
-1020 DGGIIKPRKMETGG
+1020 GGIIKPRKMETGG

>member
-1 MAKTL
+1 MA
-6 QDILKDLSNGITPS
+6 
-20 QADFLSALKDAGWN
+20 
-34 SNSGAFSG
+34 SGST
-42 NNSKDIEELKR
+42 NPTIEEIKKLLEQNKYSSKDISELR
-53 NIKEASS
+53 RDIAEASAVLS
-60 VISNYTTVKGK
+60 RYTTVKGK
-71 LFGELQGDKARLETL
+71 LFGELQEDNARLNS
-86 KGELKDAEEEFSK
+86 LKDELNNAEKEFNT
-99 AKIDLQ
+99 AKKSLEQALSNFGLSDLID
-105 RSLSSSS
+105 
-112 DAFFKNLLGANSE
+112 KNFN
-125 KTFEK
+125 KT
-130 ALEKYDELK
+130 
-139 EKIEEF
+139 I
-145 KRSLTEEE
+145 
-153 LGEFYDAIA
+153 
-162 NKDDNAIKNLETKKN
+162 DNAIEKTKELEQQIKNFAEGLSESELESFNNALNNALKGDFDSLNKN
-177 YQDDLLDLIQKEI
+177 YSSIKDIVKEKV
-190 ELRGQIIPVL
+190 ELEKNVTVAL
-200 QAKNKEIRTS
+200 QSQNKELEKA
-210 VDVESQA
+210 VNVESQA
-217 ARMRKQGWS
+217 MRMRKQGWS

-285 KYNVSADELIGMQET
+285 KYNVSADELIGLQET

-430 LGGPFA
+430 LGGSFA

-586 TLRGWDDV
+586 MLRGWDDV

-602 ENTKAAAIERRGWG
+602 ENTKAAIIERRGWG
-616 VKAKNIVEHVGES
+616 VKAKNIVEHVAES

-635 ILNAV
+635 IQGGVTAIKFSV
-640 IALGLGNAALS
+640 AALAVS
-651 MLRGG
+651 NGV

-662 RSGGAGRRVLGT
+662 RSGGAERRALRT
-674 TTKPTSGGGLF
+674 TTKSTSGGGF
-685 GGAKNG
+685 RGAAKNG

-751 IAKVGGGIASGAIS
+751 IVNVGGGIASGAIS
-765 GVLTGIDEFGKG
+765 GILTGIDEFGNG
-777 GKDYGKNAKGKSRNW
+777 GKDYGKNAKGKSQNW
-792 RKYGRTAGSAV
+792 KKYGRTAGSAV
-803 GGGFGAVLGGALG
+803 GAVAGTIIGGLVGPL
-816 SMIAPG
+816 
-822 IGTAIGA
+822 GA
-829 ALGGMAGDAIGKW
+829 AVGGYIGSELGKW
-842 VGGGFAN
+842 AGGKFAN
-849 QKRRARKAEEFG
+849 QKRRAKKAEEFG
-861 LGGMLSGDYSVSQ
+861 VGGMLTGDYSVSE

-879 QGKVKA
+879 KGKVKE

-946 HGPSHAQGG
+946 NGPSHAQGG

-989 MGDGGIINPNKME
+989 MGN
-1002 AGGSIAN
+1002 
-1009 LSRFTHINSMA
+1009 
-1020 DGGIIKPRKMETGG
+1020 GGIIKPRKMETGG
-1034 SVIINQT
+1034 SIIINQT

>member
-53 NIKEASS
+53 NLKEASA
-60 VISNYTTVKGK
+60 VLSNYTTVKGK

-285 KYNVSADELIGMQET
+285 KYNVSADELIGLQET

-430 LGGPFA
+430 LGGSFA

-616 VKAKNIVEHVGES
+616 VKAKNIVEHVAES
-629 NRLLGL
+629 NSLLNS
-635 ILNAV
+635 ILGAV
-640 IALGLGNAALS
+640 TAIKIGVAAWAVS
-651 MLRGG
+651 NGV

-662 RSGGAGRRVLGT
+662 RSGGAGRRVLET
-674 TTKPTSGGGLF
+674 TTKPTSGGGFKNVWESTARSVGSGVLKSARVVKNAGKSLTKAGYNTLGNIF
-685 GGAKNG
+685 TKGGQGIQKVGIGLAKNG
-691 WTQIATYGTKSTGD
+691 
-705 VLLRGGRAL
+705 
-714 SKSSNSTL
+714 
-722 SHMGSRLAA
+722 
-731 NGRRLRALSTNAT
+731 
-744 KMAKFGK
+744 GK
-751 IAKVGGGIASGAIS
+751 ILKVGGGIASGAIS

-777 GKDYGKNAKGKSRNW
+777 GKDYGKSAKGKSQNW
-792 RKYGRTAGSAV
+792 KKYGRTAGSAV
-803 GGGFGAVLGGALG
+803 GAVAGTIIGGLAGPL
-816 SMIAPG
+816 
-822 IGTAIGA
+822 GA
-829 ALGGMAGDAIGKW
+829 AVGGYIGSELGKW
-842 VGGGFAN
+842 AGGGFAN
-849 QKRRARKAEEFG
+849 QKRRAKKAEEFG
-861 LGGMLSGDYSVSQ
+861 IGGMLTGDYSVSE

-879 QGKVKA
+879 KGKVVA
-885 GSKLEQKLKANNDF
+885 GSKLEQKLKANNDL
-899 DVAKDIKQIREQQA
+899 DTAKDIKQIREQQA

-937 SNMANGGML
+937 SSMANGGML
-946 HGPSHAQGG
+946 NGPSHAQGG
-955 MPILGSNIEVE
+955 MPILCSNIEVE

-989 MGDGGIINPNKME
+989 MGDGGII
-1002 AGGSIAN
+1002 
-1009 LSRFTHINSMA
+1009 
-1020 DGGIIKPRKMETGG
+1020 KPRKMETGG
-1034 SVIINQT
+1034 SIIINQT

>member
-1 MAKTL
+1 MASGSTNPTIE
-6 QDILKDLSNGITPS
+6 DIKKLLEQNKYS
-20 QADFLSALKDAGWN
+20 
-34 SNSGAFSG
+34 
-42 NNSKDIEELKR
+42 SKDISELR
-53 NIKEASS
+53 RDIAEASAVLS
-60 VISNYTTVKGK
+60 RYTTVKGK
-71 LFGELQGDKARLETL
+71 LFGELQEDKARLTSL
-86 KGELKDAEEEFSK
+86 KDELKDAEES
-99 AKIDLQ
+99 
-105 RSLSSSS
+105 
-112 DAFFKNLLGANSE
+112 
-125 KTFEK
+125 FEK
-130 ALEKYDELK
+130 AKQNFINALSGDKWLKNLGINGSDFNKAFKEAGEKLE
-139 EKIEEF
+139 
-145 KRSLTEEE
+145 SLTEQVNAFTNSLSDTQLKEYYE
-153 LGEFYDAIA
+153 ALKDGSDAAIEAFLTKNSLGKE
-162 NKDDNAIKNLETKKN
+162 N
-177 YQDDLLDLIQKEI
+177 LDLIREEQGLREQITNILQK
-190 ELRGQIIPVL
+190 Q
-200 QAKNKEIRTS
+200 NKEIRTS

-285 KYNVSADELIGMQET
+285 KYNVSADELIGLQET

-430 LGGPFA
+430 LGGSFA

-616 VKAKNIVEHVGES
+616 VKAKNIVEHVAES
-629 NRLLGL
+629 NSLLNS
-635 ILNAV
+635 ILGAV
-640 IALGLGNAALS
+640 TAIKIGVAAWAVS
-651 MLRGG
+651 NGV

-662 RSGGAGRRVLGT
+662 HSGGARRRVLRT
-674 TTKPTSGGGLF
+674 ATKPTSGGGLF
-685 GGAKNG
+685 GGAGFRGAVKNG
-691 WTQIATYGTKSTGD
+691 WTQIAKSGTKNIGSALSKIGT
-705 VLLRGGRAL
+705 VL
-714 SKSSNSTL
+714 SKSSYSTL
-722 SHMGSRLAA
+722 SNIGSKLTGKG
-731 NGRRLRALSTNAT
+731 NSLQVLSKNAT

-803 GGGFGAVLGGALG
+803 GAVAGTIIGGLAGPL
-816 SMIAPG
+816 
-822 IGTAIGA
+822 GA
-829 ALGGMAGDAIGKW
+829 AVGGYIGSELGKW
-842 VGGGFAN
+842 AGGGFAN
-849 QKRRARKAEEFG
+849 QKRRAKKAEEFG
-861 LGGMLSGDYSVSQ
+861 IGGMLTGDYSVSE

-946 HGPSHAQGG
+946 NGPSHAQGG

-989 MGDGGIINPNKME
+989 MGDGGII
-1002 AGGSIAN
+1002 
-1009 LSRFTHINSMA
+1009 
-1020 DGGIIKPRKMETGG
+1020 KPRKMETGG

-1050 GVDKITVDPINV
+1050 GADRITVDPINV

>member
-53 NIKEASS
+53 NLKEASA
-60 VISNYTTVKGK
+60 VLSNYTTVKGK

-177 YQDDLLDLIQKEI
+177 YQDDLLELIKKEK
-190 ELRGQIIPVL
+190 ELREEITPVL
-200 QAKNKEIRTS
+200 QAKTKELAKAANT
-210 VDVESQA
+210 EEQA

-285 KYNVSADELIGMQET
+285 KYNVSADELIGLQET

-494 MSYDQVMETT
+494 MSYDQVMETA

-560 SLSKTELEMIKQ
+560 SLSKTDLEMIKQ

-602 ENTKAAAIERRGWG
+602 ENTKAAIIERRGWG

-662 RSGGAGRRVLGT
+662 RSGGAGRRVLGDAT
-674 TTKPTSGGGLF
+674 RTKSGGGFKNVWESTARSVGSGVLKSARVVKNAGKSLTKAGYNTLGNIF
-685 GGAKNG
+685 TKGGQGIQKVGIGLAKNG
-691 WTQIATYGTKSTGD
+691 
-705 VLLRGGRAL
+705 
-714 SKSSNSTL
+714 
-722 SHMGSRLAA
+722 
-731 NGRRLRALSTNAT
+731 
-744 KMAKFGK
+744 GK
-751 IAKVGGGIASGAIS
+751 ILKVGGGIASGAIS

-777 GKDYGKNAKGKSRNW
+777 GKDYGKNAKGKSQNW
-792 RKYGRTAGSAV
+792 KKYGRTAGSAV

-842 VGGGFAN
+842 AGGGFAN

-861 LGGMLSGDYSVSQ
+861 IGGMLSGDYSVSQ

-885 GSKLEQKLKANNDF
+885 GSKLEQKLKANNDL
-899 DVAKDIKQIREQQA
+899 DTAKDIKQIREQQA

-989 MGDGGIINPNKME
+989 MGN
-1002 AGGSIAN
+1002 
-1009 LSRFTHINSMA
+1009 
-1020 DGGIIKPRKMETGG
+1020 GGIIKPRKMETGG
-1034 SVIINQT
+1034 SIIINQT

>member
-1 MAKTL
+1 MA
-6 QDILKDLSNGITPS
+6 
-20 QADFLSALKDAGWN
+20 
-34 SNSGAFSG
+34 SGST
-42 NNSKDIEELKR
+42 NPTIEEIKKLLEQNKYSSKDIDALR
-53 NIKEASS
+53 RDIAEAST
-60 VISNYTTVKGK
+60 VLARYTTVKGK
-71 LFGELQGDKARLETL
+71 LFGELQEDKARLNS
-86 KGELKDAEEEFSK
+86 LKDELNNAEQEFET
-99 AKIDLQ
+99 AK
-105 RSLSSSS
+105 
-112 DAFFKNLLGANSE
+112 
-125 KTFEK
+125 
-130 ALEKYDELK
+130 
-139 EKIEEF
+139 
-145 KRSLTEEE
+145 
-153 LGEFYDAIA
+153 
-162 NKDDNAIKNLETKKN
+162 KNLETTLSNFGLSSLIDKN
-177 YQDDLLDLIQKEI
+177 FNKTIENAIGKTKDLESQIKSLKDALSNSELDDFSQKLADALKSGDFSLIEANSKYKAINDLLQEKSKLEGDITTALQTQSKE
-190 ELRGQIIPVL
+190 LTKAV
-200 QAKNKEIRTS
+200 S
-210 VDVESQA
+210 VESQA
-217 ARMRKQGWS
+217 MRMRKQGWA

-249 DQAASKFAKTIGTG
+249 DQAASKFAKSVGTG

-270 RKNAIESVQKGRFGA
+270 RKGAIQAVQKGRFGA
-285 KYNVSADELIGMQET
+285 KYNVSADELIGMQES
-300 YSNTIGRNIQ
+300 YANTIGRNIQ
-310 ISASDQENMAAMF
+310 ISASGQENMAAMY
-323 RVMGEGGGDFAA
+323 RVMGETGGDFAT
-335 KLENFGLSYTDAANK
+335 KLENFGLSYTDAADK
-350 AGKMFKEAGKYG
+350 AGKMFKEASKYG
-362 ISFDKYSKNVA
+362 ISFDKYSKNVV

-406 QVASFADKVST
+406 QVAAFADKVST
-417 VEGAINT
+417 VEGAIST

-436 QFSDPM
+436 QFADPM

-466 GNFDAQKGEIAISAF
+466 GRFDAQKGEIAISAF

-494 MSYDQVMETT
+494 MSYDQIMETT
-504 MAKGRQKFIGGQ
+504 MAKGRQRFIGGQ

-602 ENTKAAAIERRGWG
+602 ENTKAAIIERRGWG
-616 VKAKNIVEHVGES
+616 VKAKNIVEHVAES

-640 IALGLGNAALS
+640 TALGLGNAALS

-656 GKLING
+656 GSLIGG
-662 RSGGAGRRVLGT
+662 RSGGAGRRVLRNIEKASRGKGGSLIKSGWESAARSAGSGVLKSARGVKNVGKAL
-674 TTKPTSGGGLF
+674 TKAGYNTLGNAFIKGGQGIQKVGIGL
-685 GGAKNG
+685 AKNG
-691 WTQIATYGTKSTGD
+691 
-705 VLLRGGRAL
+705 
-714 SKSSNSTL
+714 
-722 SHMGSRLAA
+722 
-731 NGRRLRALSTNAT
+731 
-744 KMAKFGK
+744 GK
-751 IAKVGGGIASGAIS
+751 ILKVGGGIASGAIS
-765 GVLTGIDEFGKG
+765 GILTGVDEFGKG
-777 GKDYGKNAKGKSRNW
+777 GKDYGKNAKGKSQNW
-792 RKYGRTAGSAV
+792 KKYGRTAGSAV

-816 SMIAPG
+816 YIVASG
-822 IGTAIGA
+822 VGTAIGA

-861 LGGMLSGDYSVSQ
+861 VGGMLTGDYSVSE

-879 QGKVKA
+879 QGKVVA
-885 GSKLEQKLKANNDF
+885 GSKLEQKLKANNDL
-899 DVAKDIKQIREQQA
+899 DAAKDIKQIKEQQA
-913 NIDKQVVSAKS
+913 NIDKQIVRAKS

-946 HGPSHAQGG
+946 NGPSHAQGG

-989 MGDGGIINPNKME
+989 MGDGGII
-1002 AGGSIAN
+1002 
-1009 LSRFTHINSMA
+1009 
-1020 DGGIIKPRKMETGG
+1020 KPRKMTNGG

-1041 GGKLGGQSF
+1041 GGNLGGQSF
-1050 GVDKITVDPINV
+1050 GAERVSVDPINI

-1097 ITKQMNINIHGA
+1097 ITKQMDINVRGA
-1109 NVINRPD
+1109 HAVNRPD

>member
-1 MAKTL
+1 MASGSTNPTIE
-6 QDILKDLSNGITPS
+6 DIKKLLEQNKYS
-20 QADFLSALKDAGWN
+20 
-34 SNSGAFSG
+34 
-42 NNSKDIEELKR
+42 SKDIGELR
-53 NIKEASS
+53 RDIAEASAVLS
-60 VISNYTTVKGK
+60 RYTTVKGK
-71 LFGELQGDKARLETL
+71 LFGELQEDKARLNS
-86 KGELKDAEEEFSK
+86 LKDELNNAEKEFDT
-99 AKIDLQ
+99 AK
-105 RSLSSSS
+105 
-112 DAFFKNLLGANSE
+112 KNLEQRLSNLGLSDLIDKNFN
-125 KTFEK
+125 KT
-130 ALEKYDELK
+130 
-139 EKIEEF
+139 I
-145 KRSLTEEE
+145 
-153 LGEFYDAIA
+153 
-162 NKDDNAIKNLETKKN
+162 DNAIEKTKELEQQIKNFAEGLPESEIESFNNALNNALKGDFDSLNKN
-177 YQDDLLDLIQKEI
+177 YSSIKDIVKDKLDLEKD
-190 ELRGQIIPVL
+190 VTVAL
-200 QAKNKEIRTS
+200 QSQNKEIRTS

-217 ARMRKQGWS
+217 MRMRKQGWS

-231 ATEAFRIGK
+231 ATEAFKIGK

-285 KYNVSADELIGMQET
+285 KYNVSADELIGLQET

-430 LGGPFA
+430 LGGSFA

-578 DDIKDIAT
+578 DDIKDIAA

-602 ENTKAAAIERRGWG
+602 ENTKAAIIERRGWG
-616 VKAKNIVEHVGES
+616 VKAKNIVEYVGES

-662 RSGGAGRRVLGT
+662 RSGGAGRRELRT
-674 TTKPTSGGGLF
+674 TTKPTSGGGFKNVWESAAMSAGSGVLKSARVVKNAGKSLTKAGYNTLGNIF
-685 GGAKNG
+685 TKGGQGIQKVGIGLAKNG
-691 WTQIATYGTKSTGD
+691 G
-705 VLLRGGRAL
+705 
-714 SKSSNSTL
+714 
-722 SHMGSRLAA
+722 
-731 NGRRLRALSTNAT
+731 
-744 KMAKFGK
+744 KFL
-751 IAKVGGGIASGAIS
+751 KVGGGIASGAIS

-777 GKDYGKNAKGKSRNW
+777 GKDYGKNAKGKSQNW
-792 RKYGRTAGSAV
+792 KKYGRTAGSAV

-822 IGTAIGA
+822 IGTAIGT

-842 VGGGFAN
+842 AGGGFAN
-849 QKRRARKAEEFG
+849 QKRRAKKAEEFG
-861 LGGMLSGDYSVSQ
+861 IGGMLTGDYSVSE

-879 QGKVKA
+879 KGKVVA
-885 GSKLEQKLKANNDF
+885 GSKLEQKLKANNDL
-899 DVAKDIKQIREQQA
+899 DTAKDIKQIREQQA

-946 HGPSHAQGG
+946 NGPSHAQGG

-989 MGDGGIINPNKME
+989 MGN
-1002 AGGSIAN
+1002 
-1009 LSRFTHINSMA
+1009 
-1020 DGGIIKPRKMETGG
+1020 GGIIKPRKMETGG

>member
-53 NIKEASS
+53 NLKEASA
-60 VISNYTTVKGK
+60 VLSNYTTVKGK

-112 DAFFKNLLGANSE
+112 DAFFKNLLGVNSE

-177 YQDDLLDLIQKEI
+177 YQDDLLELIKKEK
-190 ELRGQIIPVL
+190 ELREEITPVL
-200 QAKNKEIRTS
+200 QAKTKELAKAANT
-210 VDVESQA
+210 EEQA

-285 KYNVSADELIGMQET
+285 KYNVSADELIGLQET

-430 LGGPFA
+430 LGGSFA

-685 GGAKNG
+685 GGAAKNG
-691 WTQIATYGTKSTGD
+691 WTQIAAYGTKSTGD

-731 NGRRLRALSTNAT
+731 NGRRLRVLSTNAT

-777 GKDYGKNAKGKSRNW
+777 GKDYGKNAKGKSQNW
-792 RKYGRTAGSAV
+792 KKYGRTAGSAV
-803 GGGFGAVLGGALG
+803 GAVAGTIIGGLAGPL
-816 SMIAPG
+816 
-822 IGTAIGA
+822 GA
-829 ALGGMAGDAIGKW
+829 AVGGYIGSELGKW
-842 VGGGFAN
+842 AGGNFAN
-849 QKRRARKAEEFG
+849 QKRRAKKAEEFG
-861 LGGMLSGDYSVSQ
+861 IGGMLTGDYSVSE

-879 QGKVKA
+879 KGKVVA
-885 GSKLEQKLKANNDF
+885 GSKLEQKLKANNDL
-899 DVAKDIKQIREQQA
+899 DTAKDIKQIKEQQA
-913 NIDKQVVSAKS
+913 NIDKQIVTANSI
-924 VEITTNDNIATGK
+924 EITTNDNIATGK

-989 MGDGGIINPNKME
+989 MGN
-1002 AGGSIAN
+1002 
-1009 LSRFTHINSMA
+1009 
-1020 DGGIIKPRKMETGG
+1020 GGIIKPRKMETGG

>member
-1 MAKTL
+1 
-6 QDILKDLSNGITPS
+6 
-20 QADFLSALKDAGWN
+20 
-34 SNSGAFSG
+34 
-42 NNSKDIEELKR
+42 
-53 NIKEASS
+53 
-60 VISNYTTVKGK
+60 
-71 LFGELQGDKARLETL
+71 
-86 KGELKDAEEEFSK
+86 
-99 AKIDLQ
+99 
-105 RSLSSSS
+105 
-112 DAFFKNLLGANSE
+112 
-125 KTFEK
+125 
-130 ALEKYDELK
+130 
-139 EKIEEF
+139 
-145 KRSLTEEE
+145 
-153 LGEFYDAIA
+153 
-162 NKDDNAIKNLETKKN
+162 
-177 YQDDLLDLIQKEI
+177 
-190 ELRGQIIPVL
+190 
-200 QAKNKEIRTS
+200 
-210 VDVESQA
+210 
-217 ARMRKQGWS
+217 
-226 DIKRG
+226 
-231 ATEAFRIGK
+231 
-240 DFLDVWGKI
+240 
-249 DQAASKFAKTIGTG
+249 
-263 AVGMERL
+263 
-270 RKNAIESVQKGRFGA
+270 
-285 KYNVSADELIGMQET
+285 
-300 YSNTIGRNIQ
+300 
-310 ISASDQENMAAMF
+310 
-323 RVMGEGGGDFAA
+323 
-335 KLENFGLSYTDAANK
+335 
-350 AGKMFKEAGKYG
+350 
-362 ISFDKYSKNVA
+362 
-373 NNIKLAQNY
+373 
-382 TFKNGIKGLESM
+382 
-394 AKKATAMKLDMQ
+394 
-406 QVASFADKVST
+406 
-417 VEGAINT
+417 
-424 GAQLQV
+424 
-430 LGGPFA
+430 
-436 QFSDPM
+436 
-442 GMMNEALTDME
+442 
-453 GLQDR
+453 
-458 FEKMIGGL
+458 
-466 GNFDAQKGEIAISAF
+466 
-481 DKQRIKVAAEAMG
+481 
-494 MSYDQVMETT
+494 

-545 VDSSGKKQEVNLAEK
+545 VDSTGKKQEVNLAEK

-602 ENTKAAAIERRGWG
+602 ENTKAAIIERRGWG

-685 GGAKNG
+685 GGAAKNG
-691 WTQIATYGTKSTGD
+691 WTQIAAYGTKSTGD

-731 NGRRLRALSTNAT
+731 NGRRLRVLSTNAT

-777 GKDYGKNAKGKSRNW
+777 GKDYGKNAKGKSQNW
-792 RKYGRTAGSAV
+792 KKYGRTAGSAV
-803 GGGFGAVLGGALG
+803 GAVAGTIIGGLAGPL
-816 SMIAPG
+816 
-822 IGTAIGA
+822 GA
-829 ALGGMAGDAIGKW
+829 AVGGYIGSELGKW
-842 VGGGFAN
+842 AGGNFAN
-849 QKRRARKAEEFG
+849 QKRRAKKAEEFG
-861 LGGMLSGDYSVSQ
+861 IGGMLTGDYSVSE

-879 QGKVKA
+879 KGKVVA
-885 GSKLEQKLKANNDF
+885 GSKLEQKLKANNDL
-899 DVAKDIKQIREQQA
+899 DTAKDIKQIKEQQA
-913 NIDKQVVSAKS
+913 NIDKQIVTANSI
-924 VEITTNDNIATGK
+924 EITTNDNIATGK

-989 MGDGGIINPNKME
+989 MGN
-1002 AGGSIAN
+1002 
-1009 LSRFTHINSMA
+1009 
-1020 DGGIIKPRKMETGG
+1020 GGIIKPRKMETGG
-1034 SVIINQT
+1034 
-1041 GGKLGGQSF
+1041 
-1050 GVDKITVDPINV
+1050 PINV

>member
-53 NIKEASS
+53 NIKEASA
-60 VISNYTTVKGK
+60 VLSNYTTVKGK

-177 YQDDLLDLIQKEI
+177 YQDDLLELIKKEK
-190 ELRGQIIPVL
+190 ELREEITPVL
-200 QAKNKEIRTS
+200 RAKTKELAKAANT
-210 VDVESQA
+210 EEQA
-217 ARMRKQGWS
+217 ARMRKQGWA

-249 DQAASKFAKTIGTG
+249 DQAASKFAKSVGTG

-270 RKNAIESVQKGRFGA
+270 RKGAIQAVQKGRFGA
-285 KYNVSADELIGMQET
+285 KYNVSADELIGMQES

-430 LGGPFA
+430 LGGSFA

-494 MSYDQVMETT
+494 MSYDQVMETA

-560 SLSKTELEMIKQ
+560 SLSKTDLEMIKQ

-602 ENTKAAAIERRGWG
+602 ENTKAAIIERRGWG

-674 TTKPTSGGGLF
+674 TTKPTSGGGF
-685 GGAKNG
+685 KNVWESAARSAGGGVLKSARVVKNAGKSLTKAGYNTLGNIFTKGGQGIQKVGIGLAKNG
-691 WTQIATYGTKSTGD
+691 
-705 VLLRGGRAL
+705 
-714 SKSSNSTL
+714 
-722 SHMGSRLAA
+722 
-731 NGRRLRALSTNAT
+731 
-744 KMAKFGK
+744 GK
-751 IAKVGGGIASGAIS
+751 ILKVGSGIASGAIS
-765 GVLTGIDEFGKG
+765 GILTGVDEFGKG
-777 GKDYGKNAKGKSRNW
+777 GKDYGKNAKGKSQNW
-792 RKYGRTAGSAV
+792 KKYGRTAGSAV

-842 VGGGFAN
+842 AGGGFAN
-849 QKRRARKAEEFG
+849 QKRRAKKAEEFG
-861 LGGMLSGDYSVSQ
+861 IGGMLTGDYSVSE

-879 QGKVKA
+879 KGKVVA
-885 GSKLEQKLKANNDF
+885 GSKLEQKLKANNDL
-899 DVAKDIKQIREQQA
+899 DTAKDIKQIKEQQA
-913 NIDKQVVSAKS
+913 NIDKQIVTANSI
-924 VEITTNDNIATGK
+924 EITTNDNIATGK
-937 SNMANGGML
+937 SSMANGGML
-946 HGPSHAQGG
+946 NGPSHAQGG

-989 MGDGGIINPNKME
+989 MGDGGII
-1002 AGGSIAN
+1002 
-1009 LSRFTHINSMA
+1009 
-1020 DGGIIKPRKMETGG
+1020 KPRKMETGG
-1034 SVIINQT
+1034 SIIINQT

>member
-53 NIKEASS
+53 NIKEASA
-60 VISNYTTVKGK
+60 VLSNYTTVKGK

-177 YQDDLLDLIQKEI
+177 YQDDLLELIKKEK
-190 ELRGQIIPVL
+190 ELREEITPVL
-200 QAKNKEIRTS
+200 RAKTKELAKAANT
-210 VDVESQA
+210 EEQA
-217 ARMRKQGWS
+217 ARMRKQGWA

-249 DQAASKFAKTIGTG
+249 DQAASKFAKSVGTG

-270 RKNAIESVQKGRFGA
+270 RKGAIQAVQKGRFGA
-285 KYNVSADELIGMQET
+285 KYNVSADELIGLQET

-430 LGGPFA
+430 LGGSFA

-494 MSYDQVMETT
+494 MSYDQVMETA

-560 SLSKTELEMIKQ
+560 SLSKTDLEMIKQ

-602 ENTKAAAIERRGWG
+602 ENTKAAIIERRGWG

-662 RSGGAGRRVLGT
+662 RSGRAGRRVLGT
-674 TTKPTSGGGLF
+674 TTKPTSGGGF
-685 GGAKNG
+685 KNVWESAARSAGGGVLKSARVVKNAGKSLTKAGYNTLGNIFTKGGQGIQKVGIGLAKNG
-691 WTQIATYGTKSTGD
+691 
-705 VLLRGGRAL
+705 
-714 SKSSNSTL
+714 
-722 SHMGSRLAA
+722 
-731 NGRRLRALSTNAT
+731 
-744 KMAKFGK
+744 GK
-751 IAKVGGGIASGAIS
+751 ILKVGSGIASGAIS
-765 GVLTGIDEFGKG
+765 GILTGVDEFGKG
-777 GKDYGKNAKGKSRNW
+777 GKDYGKNAKGKSQNW
-792 RKYGRTAGSAV
+792 KKYGRTAGSAV

-842 VGGGFAN
+842 AGGGFAN
-849 QKRRARKAEEFG
+849 QKRRVKKAEEFG
-861 LGGMLSGDYSVSQ
+861 IGGMLTGDYSVSE

-879 QGKVKA
+879 KGKVVA
-885 GSKLEQKLKANNDF
+885 GSKLEQKLKANNDL
-899 DVAKDIKQIREQQA
+899 DTAKDIKQIREQQA

-924 VEITTNDNIATGK
+924 VEITTNDNIANGK
-937 SNMANGGML
+937 SSMANGGML
-946 HGPSHAQGG
+946 NGPSHAQGG

-989 MGDGGIINPNKME
+989 MGN
-1002 AGGSIAN
+1002 
-1009 LSRFTHINSMA
+1009 
-1020 DGGIIKPRKMETGG
+1020 GGIIKPRKMETGG
-1034 SVIINQT
+1034 SIIINQT

>member
-53 NIKEASS
+53 NIKEASA
-60 VISNYTTVKGK
+60 VLSNYTTVKGK

-162 NKDDNAIKNLETKKN
+162 NNDGNAINNLKAKKN
-177 YQDDLLDLIQKEI
+177 YQDDILGLIEKEK
-190 ELRGQIIPVL
+190 ELRKKITPVL
-200 QAKNKEIRTS
+200 QAQTKELAKAANT
-210 VDVESQA
+210 EEQA
-217 ARMRKQGWS
+217 ARMRKQGWA

-249 DQAASKFAKTIGTG
+249 DQSASKFAKTIGTG

-285 KYNVSADELIGMQET
+285 KYNVSADELIGLQET

-362 ISFDKYSKNVA
+362 ILFDKYSKNVA

-430 LGGPFA
+430 LGGSFA

-602 ENTKAAAIERRGWG
+602 ENTKAAIIERRGWG

-685 GGAKNG
+685 GGAGFRGAVKNG
-691 WTQIATYGTKSTGD
+691 WTQIAKSGTKNIGSALSKTGT
-705 VLLRGGRAL
+705 AL
-714 SKSSNSTL
+714 SKSSYNTL
-722 SHMGSRLAA
+722 SNIGSKLTGKG
-731 NGRRLRALSTNAT
+731 NSLQVLSKNAT

-792 RKYGRTAGSAV
+792 RKYGRTARSAV
-803 GGGFGAVLGGALG
+803 GAVAGTIIGGLAGPL
-816 SMIAPG
+816 
-822 IGTAIGA
+822 GA
-829 ALGGMAGDAIGKW
+829 AVGGYIGSELGKW
-842 VGGGFAN
+842 AGGGFAN
-849 QKRRARKAEEFG
+849 QKRRAKKAEEFG
-861 LGGMLSGDYSVSQ
+861 IGGVLSGDYSVSQ

-885 GSKLEQKLKANNDF
+885 GSKLEQKLKANNDL
-899 DVAKDIKQIREQQA
+899 DAAKDIKQIREQQA

-946 HGPSHAQGG
+946 NGPSHAQGG

-989 MGDGGIINPNKME
+989 MGN
-1002 AGGSIAN
+1002 
-1009 LSRFTHINSMA
+1009 
-1020 DGGIIKPRKMETGG
+1020 GGIIKPRKMETGG
-1034 SVIINQT
+1034 SIIINQT

>member
-53 NIKEASS
+53 NLKEASA
-60 VISNYTTVKGK
+60 VLSNYTTVKGK

-177 YQDDLLDLIQKEI
+177 YQDDLLELIKKEK
-190 ELRGQIIPVL
+190 ELREEITPVL
-200 QAKNKEIRTS
+200 QAKTKELAKAANT
-210 VDVESQA
+210 EEQA

-285 KYNVSADELIGMQET
+285 KYNVSADELIGLQET

-430 LGGPFA
+430 LGGSFA

-545 VDSSGKKQEVNLAEK
+545 VDSTGKKQEVNLAEK

-602 ENTKAAAIERRGWG
+602 ENTKAAIIERRGWG

-685 GGAKNG
+685 GGAAKNG
-691 WTQIATYGTKSTGD
+691 WTQIAAYGTKSTGD

-731 NGRRLRALSTNAT
+731 NGRRLRVLSTNAT

-777 GKDYGKNAKGKSRNW
+777 GKDYGKNAKGKSQNW
-792 RKYGRTAGSAV
+792 KKYGRTAGSAV
-803 GGGFGAVLGGALG
+803 GAVAGTIIGGLAGPL
-816 SMIAPG
+816 
-822 IGTAIGA
+822 GA
-829 ALGGMAGDAIGKW
+829 AVGGYIGSELGKW
-842 VGGGFAN
+842 AGGNFAN
-849 QKRRARKAEEFG
+849 QKRRAKKAEEFG
-861 LGGMLSGDYSVSQ
+861 IGGMLTGDYSVSE

-879 QGKVKA
+879 KGKVVA
-885 GSKLEQKLKANNDF
+885 GSKLEQKLKANNDL
-899 DVAKDIKQIREQQA
+899 DTAKDIKQIKEQQA
-913 NIDKQVVSAKS
+913 NIDKQIVTANSI
-924 VEITTNDNIATGK
+924 EITTNDNIATGK

-989 MGDGGIINPNKME
+989 MGN
-1002 AGGSIAN
+1002 
-1009 LSRFTHINSMA
+1009 
-1020 DGGIIKPRKMETGG
+1020 GGIIKPRKMETGG
-1034 SVIINQT
+1034 SIIINQT

>member
-53 NIKEASS
+53 NIKEASA
-60 VISNYTTVKGK
+60 VLSNYTTVKGK

-177 YQDDLLDLIQKEI
+177 YQDDLLELIKKEK
-190 ELRGQIIPVL
+190 ELREEITPVL
-200 QAKNKEIRTS
+200 RAKTKELAKAANT
-210 VDVESQA
+210 EEQA
-217 ARMRKQGWS
+217 ARMRKQGWA

-285 KYNVSADELIGMQET
+285 KYNVSADELIGLQET

-466 GNFDAQKGEIAISAF
+466 GKFDAQKGEIAISAF
-481 DKQRIKVAAEAMG
+481 DKQRIKVAAESMG
-494 MSYDQVMETT
+494 MSYDQVMEAT
-504 MAKGRQKFIGGQ
+504 MAKGRQKFIGDQ

-560 SLSKTELEMIKQ
+560 SLSKTDLEMIKQ

-602 ENTKAAAIERRGWG
+602 ENTKAAIIERRGWG
-616 VKAKNIVEHVGES
+616 VKAKNIVEHVAES
-629 NRLLGL
+629 NRLLNS
-635 ILNAV
+635 ILGAV
-640 IALGLGNAALS
+640 TAIKIGVAAWAVSKGVGN
-651 MLRGG
+651 
-656 GKLING
+656 LING

-674 TTKPTSGGGLF
+674 TTKPTSGGGF
-685 GGAKNG
+685 KNVWESAARSAGGGVLKSARVVKNAGKSLTKAGYNTLGNIFTKGGQGIQKVGIGLAKNG
-691 WTQIATYGTKSTGD
+691 
-705 VLLRGGRAL
+705 
-714 SKSSNSTL
+714 
-722 SHMGSRLAA
+722 
-731 NGRRLRALSTNAT
+731 
-744 KMAKFGK
+744 GK
-751 IAKVGGGIASGAIS
+751 ILKVGSGIASGAIS
-765 GVLTGIDEFGKG
+765 GILTGVDEFGKG
-777 GKDYGKNAKGKSRNW
+777 GKDYGKNAKGKSQNW
-792 RKYGRTAGSAV
+792 KKYGRTAGSAV

-861 LGGMLSGDYSVSQ
+861 IGGMLTGDYSVSE

-879 QGKVKA
+879 KGKVVA
-885 GSKLEQKLKANNDF
+885 GSKLEQKLKANNDL
-899 DVAKDIKQIREQQA
+899 DAAKDIKQIREQQA

-937 SNMANGGML
+937 SSMANGGML
-946 HGPSHAQGG
+946 NGPSHAQGG

-989 MGDGGIINPNKME
+989 MGN
-1002 AGGSIAN
+1002 
-1009 LSRFTHINSMA
+1009 
-1020 DGGIIKPRKMETGG
+1020 GGIIKPRKMETGG
-1034 SVIINQT
+1034 SIIISQT

>member
-53 NIKEASS
+53 NLKEASA
-60 VISNYTTVKGK
+60 ILSNYTTVKGK

-177 YQDDLLDLIQKEI
+177 YQDDLLELIKKEK
-190 ELRGQIIPVL
+190 ELREEITPVL
-200 QAKNKEIRTS
+200 QAKTKELAKAANT
-210 VDVESQA
+210 EEQA

-285 KYNVSADELIGMQET
+285 KYNVSADELIGLQET

-430 LGGPFA
+430 LGGSFA

-466 GNFDAQKGEIAISAF
+466 GNFDVQKGEIAISAF

-545 VDSSGKKQEVNLAEK
+545 VDSTGKKQEVNLAEK

-602 ENTKAAAIERRGWG
+602 ENTKAAIIERRGWG

-685 GGAKNG
+685 GGAAKNG
-691 WTQIATYGTKSTGD
+691 WTQIAAYGTKSTGD

-731 NGRRLRALSTNAT
+731 NGRRLRVLSTNAT

-777 GKDYGKNAKGKSRNW
+777 GKDYGKNAKGKSQNW
-792 RKYGRTAGSAV
+792 KKYGRTAGSAV
-803 GGGFGAVLGGALG
+803 GAVAGTIIGGLAGPL
-816 SMIAPG
+816 
-822 IGTAIGA
+822 GA
-829 ALGGMAGDAIGKW
+829 AVGGYIGSELGKW
-842 VGGGFAN
+842 AGGNFAN
-849 QKRRARKAEEFG
+849 QKRRAKKAEEFG
-861 LGGMLSGDYSVSQ
+861 IGGMLTGDYSVSE

-879 QGKVKA
+879 KGKVVA
-885 GSKLEQKLKANNDF
+885 GSKLEQKLKANNDL
-899 DVAKDIKQIREQQA
+899 DTAKDIKQIKEQQA
-913 NIDKQVVSAKS
+913 NIDKQIVTANSI
-924 VEITTNDNIATGK
+924 EITTNDNIATGK

-989 MGDGGIINPNKME
+989 MGN
-1002 AGGSIAN
+1002 
-1009 LSRFTHINSMA
+1009 
-1020 DGGIIKPRKMETGG
+1020 GGIIKPRKMETGG
-1034 SVIINQT
+1034 SIIINQT

>member
-53 NIKEASS
+53 NLKEASA
-60 VISNYTTVKGK
+60 ILSNYTTVKGK

-177 YQDDLLDLIQKEI
+177 YQDDLLELIKKEK
-190 ELRGQIIPVL
+190 ELREEITPVL
-200 QAKNKEIRTS
+200 QAKTKELAKAANT
-210 VDVESQA
+210 EEQA

-285 KYNVSADELIGMQET
+285 KYNVSADELIGLQET

-430 LGGPFA
+430 LGGSFA

-685 GGAKNG
+685 GGAAKNG
-691 WTQIATYGTKSTGD
+691 WTQIAAYGTKSTGD

-731 NGRRLRALSTNAT
+731 NGRRLRVLSTNAT

-777 GKDYGKNAKGKSRNW
+777 GKDYGKNAKGKSQNW
-792 RKYGRTAGSAV
+792 KKYGRTAGSAV
-803 GGGFGAVLGGALG
+803 GAVAGTIIGGLAGPL
-816 SMIAPG
+816 
-822 IGTAIGA
+822 GA
-829 ALGGMAGDAIGKW
+829 AVGGYIGSELGKW
-842 VGGGFAN
+842 AGGNFAN
-849 QKRRARKAEEFG
+849 QKRRAKKAEEFG
-861 LGGMLSGDYSVSQ
+861 IGGMLTGDYSVSE

-879 QGKVKA
+879 KGKVVA
-885 GSKLEQKLKANNDF
+885 GSKLEQKLKANNDL
-899 DVAKDIKQIREQQA
+899 DTAKDIKQIKEQQA
-913 NIDKQVVSAKS
+913 NIDKQIVTANSI
-924 VEITTNDNIATGK
+924 EITTNDNIATGK

-989 MGDGGIINPNKME
+989 MGN
-1002 AGGSIAN
+1002 
-1009 LSRFTHINSMA
+1009 
-1020 DGGIIKPRKMETGG
+1020 GGIIKPRKMETGG
-1034 SVIINQT
+1034 SIIINQT